1 MTKIQNPEPLSE
13 LNHRQMFPLIVGAD
27 SQHAHHHHHQQQQH
41 HHHRQMNGMSV
52 VNRFGK
58 KRMLSKKSHRNLR
71 RNKPLTEIEMR
82 QKELDQQEMQLLL
95 AKLKQ
100 LVPGIPKNRR
110 LSKLEIIQHVI
121 DYIFDL
127 QMALESHPIAS
138 TMAASVLAADFVA
151 NNFLNEHSDSIIEP
165 SRSLSPPSTTIS
177 SNSLQCDRL
186 KPNQSIPLSQ
196 RLIGSNRQ
204 PLASIVL

>member
-151 NNFLNEHSDSIIEP
+151 NNF
-165 SRSLSPPSTTIS
+165 STNT
-177 SNSLQCDRL
+177 Q
-186 KPNQSIPLSQ
+186 IP
-196 RLIGSNRQ
+196 
-204 PLASIVL
+204 